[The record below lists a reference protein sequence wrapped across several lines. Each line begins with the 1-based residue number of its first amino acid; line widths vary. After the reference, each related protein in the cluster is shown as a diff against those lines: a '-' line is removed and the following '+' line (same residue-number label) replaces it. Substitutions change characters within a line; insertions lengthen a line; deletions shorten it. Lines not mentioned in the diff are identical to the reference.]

1 MQSCEER
8 VEDKI
13 KRELDTL
20 KFKYFTKTQKL
31 NDDIAQALQK
41 HPSKSGGKGKN
52 YPDIQLL
59 LEMGGGIYPRYD

>member
-20 KFKYFTKTQKL
+20 KSNIL
-31 NDDIAQALQK
+31 PK
-41 HPSKSGGKGKN
+41 HKN
-52 YPDIQLL
+52 
-59 LEMGGGIYPRYD
+59 